1 VYRRISASAAL
12 QLRGITMTV
21 TPGVTATG
29 DVSGSEKEIVGKSPG
44 ALAWGRFKR
53 DKVAVVSLVIISIV
67 VLSAL
72 FAPVITGFFG
82 TNPYSTNTHLVSQA
96 GGLPLGPF
104 GGASWDHPLGVE
116 PLTGRDL
123 LARLLYGARIS
134 LIVAISATTLTMIIG
149 VVVGLVSGYARG
161 WVDTALSRLMDITLS
176 FPLLL
181 VVLAMSP
188 VLTQRLTVVLPE
200 GNTSRVAALVIMLST
215 FGWPYLAR
223 LVRGQVISLREREFV
238 EAAVSTGAGTGRVL
252 RRELFPNL
260 WAPLLV
266 YLTLAMPSYIAAEA
280 VLSYLGVGVLP
291 PTPTW
296 GAMLADSVAFFYVVP
311 SYLFVP
317 GTALFITVVTF
328 NLLGDALND
337 ALDPRSSR
345 T

>member
-1 VYRRISASAAL
+1 MS
-12 QLRGITMTV
+12 ITAGTREPV
-21 TPGVTATG
+21 LSDEPQAPVRDAGV
-29 DVSGSEKEIVGKSPG
+29 VGKSPG
-44 ALAWGRFKR
+44 QLAWRRFRR
-53 DKVAVVSLVIISIV
+53 DKVGLIALTVVTVVFLTAV
-67 VLSAL
+67 
-72 FAPVITGFFG
+72 FAPLITAFFG
-82 TNPYSTNTHLVSQA
+82 VNPFDLNTNLVSNA
-96 GGLPLGPF
+96 GGLPLGRF
-104 GGASWDHPLGVE
+104 GGISWAHPLGVE

-123 LARLLYGARIS
+123 MARLLYGSRVS
-134 LIVAISATTLTMIIG
+134 LTVAVSATALTMTIG
-149 VVVGLVSGYARG
+149 VVIGLISGYARG
-161 WVDTALSRLMDITLS
+161 WLDSALSRLMDITLA

-188 VLTQRLTVVLPE
+188 VLTQRLAVILPE

-238 EAAVSTGAGTGRVL
+238 EAAVSTGASTSRVL
-252 RRELFPNL
+252 RHEIFPNL

-266 YLTLAMPSYIAAEA
+266 YLTLALPSYIAAEA

-296 GAMLADSVAFFYVVP
+296 GAMLADSVSFFYVVP

-317 GTALFITVVTF
+317 GMALFLTVVAF
-328 NLLGDALND
+328 NLLGDSLND

-345 T
+345 N

>member
-1 VYRRISASAAL
+1 MAIASVGAGEVTAE
-12 QLRGITMTV
+12 RGI
-21 TPGVTATG
+21 
-29 DVSGSEKEIVGKSPG
+29 EGKSPG
-44 ALAWGRFKR
+44 ALAWRRLRR
-53 DKVAVVSLVIISIV
+53 DKVAIVSFFIVAFV

-72 FAPVITGFFG
+72 FAPLITGFFG
-82 TNPYSTNTHLVSQA
+82 TNPFSTNTHLVSQA
-96 GGLPLGPF
+96 GGLPLGRF
-104 GGASWDHPLGVE
+104 GGMSWDHPLGVE

-134 LIVAISATTLTMIIG
+134 LIVAISATALTMIIG

-161 WVDTALSRLMDITLS
+161 WIDTALSRLMDITLS

-188 VLTQRLTVVLPE
+188 VLTQRLAVILPP
-200 GNTSRVAALVIMLST
+200 GNTSRVTALVLMLST

-238 EAAVSTGAGTGRVL
+238 EASVSTGASTARVL

-317 GTALFITVVTF
+317 GTALFLTVVAF
-328 NLLGDALND
+328 NLLGDSLND

-345 T
+345 A

>member
-1 VYRRISASAAL
+1 MTI
-12 QLRGITMTV
+12 GPEITSGEV
-21 TPGVTATG
+21 EPDGGV
-29 DVSGSEKEIVGKSPG
+29 VGKSPG
-44 ALAWGRFKR
+44 ALAWGRFRR
-53 DKVAVVSLVIISIV
+53 DKVAIGSTIIVSTV

-72 FAPVITGFFG
+72 FAPLITGFFG
-82 TNPYSTNTHLVSQA
+82 TDPYTTNTHLVSQA
-96 GGLPLGPF
+96 GGLPLGSF
-104 GGASWDHPLGVE
+104 GGMSWDHPLGIE

-123 LARLLYGARIS
+123 LARLLFGARIS
-134 LIVAISATTLTMIIG
+134 LIVAISATALTMVIG
-149 VVVGLVSGYARG
+149 VVLGLIAGYARG

-188 VLTQRLTVVLPE
+188 VLTQRLAVFLPG
-200 GNTSRVAALVIMLST
+200 GNTARVSALVIMLST

-238 EAAVSTGAGTGRVL
+238 EAAVSTGASTARVL

-317 GTALFITVVTF
+317 GTALFLTVVAF
-328 NLLGDALND
+328 NLLGDSLND

-345 T
+345 A

>member
-1 VYRRISASAAL
+1 MAI
-12 QLRGITMTV
+12 
-21 TPGVTATG
+21 VTATEAVEG
-29 DVSGSEKEIVGKSPG
+29 EAGVEGRSPG
-44 ALAWGRFKR
+44 ALAWRRFRR
-53 DKVAVVSLVIISIV
+53 DTIAIVSLAVVAFV
-67 VLSAL
+67 VLAAL
-72 FAPVITGFFG
+72 LAPVITAIVG
-82 TNPYSTNTHLVSQA
+82 TDPYSTNTNLVSQA
-96 GGLPLGPF
+96 GGLPLGSF
-104 GGASWDHPLGVE
+104 GGISWDHPLGVE

-123 LARLLYGARIS
+123 LARLLFGTRIS
-134 LIVAISATTLTMIIG
+134 LTVAISATALTMVLG
-149 VVVGLVSGYARG
+149 VVIGLVSGYARG

-188 VLTQRLTVVLPE
+188 VLTQRLAQFLPA

-238 EAAVSTGAGTGRVL
+238 EAAISTGAGTARIL

-311 SYLFVP
+311 TYLFVP
-317 GTALFITVVTF
+317 GTALFVTVVAF
-328 NLLGDALND
+328 NLLGDSLND

-345 T
+345 S